1 MTHNSILTYFQIGHF
16 LLNLLLTYSIA
27 KNREHIINAL
37 RHTSGHDPFMLYVQK
52 LNSELMLT
60 EVRKKLMTEYI
71 PDEIYGMIK
80 VYVYGTLSTLLRSV
94 AKPLRTSPIRHCGAY
109 RNNNITY

>member
-1 MTHNSILTYFQIGHF
+1 MTHNSILTYFQIGLF
-16 LLNLLLTYSIA
+16 LLNLLL
-27 KNREHIINAL
+27 N
-37 RHTSGHDPFMLYVQK
+37 YVQK
-52 LNSELMLT
+52 VNSELMLT

-71 PDEIYGMIK
+71 PDEIYDMIK